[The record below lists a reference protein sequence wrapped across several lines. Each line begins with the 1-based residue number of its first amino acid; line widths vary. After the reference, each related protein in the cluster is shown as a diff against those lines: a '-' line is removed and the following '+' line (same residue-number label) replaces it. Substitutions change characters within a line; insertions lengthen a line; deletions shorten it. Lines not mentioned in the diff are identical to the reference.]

1 VFIKMPVSPQDF
13 ALWSDLTGNPYPQTP
28 AERMALAPQVYQFTR
43 SIGRRGGPAM
53 SPVRQAVDVVGKAAL
68 AAGALAGAAYLGG
81 KYLAGESG
89 GSFGKLGL
97 DDEPEVENVVVPQV
111 DPSSQVV
118 RASGDITPPTT
129 SQRFGQ
135 PLISGQTEVDQA
147 ARGQSPQK
155 PTTVPSE
162 AKPATQSEVITSSQ
176 TFSPGN
182 EAEQLIGQGSAQAA
196 EAFRKSAAYTLMK
209 KNYPGLQD
217 IESPTDPA
225 SYETASPTQ
234 AAETQTPPI
243 LMTGVQPSPQMRVAK
258 NVETVEESPIEA
270 MSTPATVDVG
280 TALRNKGLSL
290 SSDESGV
297 RVVGKHGNEFY
308 LNHPYSSHP
317 KAGIRQTA
325 LQEEQTARTLL
336 ASAGV
341 SPEQAKDYWSTKIN
355 ALQTGFEP
363 TQQVT
368 TPATAPVTEAVGP
381 ASGPTMKEIQE
392 LDQQLAIT
400 HGARA
405 SVSQRQMMR
414 NQILKDRYTQGT
426 GVAVSAPTEQQNV
439 IETVS
444 PGPYRVA
451 KEGRITPNQYLSDV
465 SQKLGALASYQ
476 VSPESSKDVTNVT
489 FYPGGEVGVT
499 MPSKKYGEKE
509 YAFATSDPYRLA
521 LSDYAEEGFPSG
533 MGSIAGTVA
542 PKNVAHQLG
551 LQKTVT
557 PGGAIAANQ
566 PEYSG
571 LMDDPQIA
579 KKLRSRSE
587 NVRGQAQ
594 YHADTKAVMQALQE
608 RAAFR
613 NAGLS

>member
-1 VFIKMPVSPQDF
+1 M
-13 ALWSDLTGNPYPQTP
+13 N
-28 AERMALAPQVYQFTR
+28 
-43 SIGRRGGPAM
+43 
-53 SPVRQAVDVVGKAAL
+53 PVRRAVDVVGKAAL
-68 AAGALAGAAYLGG
+68 AAGALAGAAYLGS
-81 KYLAGESG
+81 KYLGKEDKEEEELLVTPPKSPEKTTPTVSQAVVAPAAQSVTPADLFIEGIGKKETFSGHPSFIEESVRG
-89 GSFGKLGL
+89 RAQMFLERMGVGKLEL
-97 DDEPEVENVVVPQV
+97 DNEPAIGSTIVEAAPDLN
-111 DPSSQVV
+111 SQV
-118 RASGDITPPTT
+118 AKNSGDVTQSPT
-129 SQRFGQ
+129 SDNYNQDVV
-135 PLISGQTEVDQA
+135 LNQTEEAQQL
-147 ARGQSPQK
+147 RGTNPQK

-162 AKPATQSEVITSSQ
+162 AKPATQNEVITSSQ

-182 EAEQLIGQGSAQAA
+182 EAEQLIGQGSAQAE
-196 EAFRKSAAYTLMK
+196 EAFRKSAAYALMK

-258 NVETVEESPIEA
+258 NVATVEESPIAA
-270 MSTPATVDVG
+270 MSTPAPVDVG
-280 TALRNKGLSL
+280 AALRNKGLSL

-325 LQEEQTARTLL
+325 LQEEQTARALL

-368 TPATAPVTEAVGP
+368 TPATAPVTAAVGP
-381 ASGPTMKEIQE
+381 ASGPTLKEIQE
-392 LDQQLAIT
+392 LDQQLALT

-414 NQILKDRYTQGT
+414 DQILKDRYTQGT

-451 KEGRITPNQYLSDV
+451 EKAEQQDVVPVKQKLFQKAVERPAATTRGTLEHALAEAEEQREGMRDAPAGTIIHNIPTATRSGTRQVKLYPNQQVGVVYSHDPHTEYGYKSDPRYYEELK
-465 SQKLGALASYQ
+465 SMLEQGG
-476 VSPESSKDVTNVT
+476 
-489 FYPGGEVGVT
+489 FHPGGT
-499 MPSKKYGEKE
+499 
-509 YAFATSDPYRLA
+509 AFIT
-521 LSDYAEEGFPSG
+521 
-533 MGSIAGTVA
+533 AGR
-542 PKNVAHQLG
+542 NLG
-551 LQKTVT
+551 L
-557 PGGAIAANQ
+557 
-566 PEYSG
+566 
-571 LMDDPQIA
+571 
-579 KKLRSRSE
+579 
-587 NVRGQAQ
+587 
-594 YHADTKAVMQALQE
+594 
-608 RAAFR
+608 
-613 NAGLS
+613 LS

>member
-1 VFIKMPVSPQDF
+1 
-13 ALWSDLTGNPYPQTP
+13 
-28 AERMALAPQVYQFTR
+28 
-43 SIGRRGGPAM
+43 M
-53 SPVRQAVDVVGKAAL
+53 SPVRQAVDVIGKAAL

-135 PLISGQTEVDQA
+135 PLISGQTEVGQA

-155 PTTVPSE
+155 PITVPSE
-162 AKPATQSEVITSSQ
+162 SKPATQSEVITSSQ
-176 TFSPGN
+176 TFSPGS

-196 EAFRKSAAYTLMK
+196 EAFRKSAAYALMK

-217 IESPTDPA
+217 IQSPTDPA
-225 SYETASPTQ
+225 SYETTSPTQ

-258 NVETVEESPIEA
+258 NVETVEESPIAA
-270 MSTPATVDVG
+270 MS
-280 TALRNKGLSL
+280 K
-290 SSDESGV
+290 
-297 RVVGKHGNEFY
+297 
-308 LNHPYSSHP
+308 
-317 KAGIRQTA
+317 
-325 LQEEQTARTLL
+325 
-336 ASAGV
+336 
-341 SPEQAKDYWSTKIN
+341 
-355 ALQTGFEP
+355 
-363 TQQVT
+363 
-368 TPATAPVTEAVGP
+368 TPATAPVTAAVGP

-392 LDQQLAIT
+392 LDQQLALT

-405 SVSQRQMMR
+405 SVSQRQVMR
-414 NQILKDRYTQGT
+414 DEILADRYAQGT
-426 GVAVSAPTEQQNV
+426 ETAISAPAEQQNV

-499 MPSKKYGEKE
+499 MPTKKYGEKE

-557 PGGAIAANQ
+557 PGGAIAATQ

-594 YHADTKAVMQALQE
+594 YHSDTKAVMQALQE
-608 RAAFR
+608 RAALR

>member
-1 VFIKMPVSPQDF
+1 MPVSPQDF

-53 SPVRQAVDVVGKAAL
+53 SPVRRAVDVVGKAAL

-196 EAFRKSAAYTLMK
+196 EAFRKSAAYALMK

-258 NVETVEESPIEA
+258 NVETVEESPIAA

-280 TALRNKGLSL
+280 AALRNKGLSL

-368 TPATAPVTEAVGP
+368 TPATAPVTEAVGT

-414 NQILKDRYTQGT
+414 DQILKDRYTQGT
-426 GVAVSAPTEQQNV
+426 RVAVSTPTEQQNV

-499 MPSKKYGEKE
+499 MPTKKYGEKE

-587 NVRGQAQ
+587 NVRRQAQ
-594 YHADTKAVMQALQE
+594 YHADTKAVMQALQGN
-608 RAAFR
+608 AAFR